1 MPFGID
7 KLPNFNYLPAPAKVL
22 VLVVLLGLVTGIYYV
37 ALYRPLNDDLE
48 VASRRFEDLKQK
60 ERTAEARKAEFVR
73 VSEALL
79 ARRAIDQRNRRTL
92 PEEAEIAAFLKD
104 LNRVAELCGLDISL
118 VQPRAEQPQAL
129 YVKVP
134 VNLGLR
140 GTFHQVFKFF
150 YNVSKLDRAINL
162 ENVRLKLAKP
172 EGGESSSTLEVEVL
186 ATTFRKPSPPA
197 TPPPASAA
205 LPSRKPDSQPAAAVV
220 ERLPAE
226 AHAADLRGG
235 A

>member
-7 KLPNFNYLPAPAKVL
+7 KLPNFNYLPAPAKML
-22 VLVVLLGLVTGIYYV
+22 VLVVLLGLVTSVYYV

-48 VASRRFEDLKQK
+48 AASRRFEDLKEK
-60 ERTAEARKAEFVR
+60 ERAAEARKSEFVR

-92 PEEAEIAAFLKD
+92 PAEAEIAAFLKD

-118 VQPRAEQPQAL
+118 VQPRAEQPQPL

-172 EGGESSSTLEVEVL
+172 ESGDSSSTLEVEVL
-186 ATTFRKPSPPA
+186 ATTFRKPSPSA
-197 TPPPASAA
+197 DGAPASAA
-205 LPSRKPDSQPAAAVV
+205 LLPHAPAASPSTAMVDIRG
-220 ERLPAE
+220 ERAKRVQ
-226 AHAADLRGG
+226 ARGG